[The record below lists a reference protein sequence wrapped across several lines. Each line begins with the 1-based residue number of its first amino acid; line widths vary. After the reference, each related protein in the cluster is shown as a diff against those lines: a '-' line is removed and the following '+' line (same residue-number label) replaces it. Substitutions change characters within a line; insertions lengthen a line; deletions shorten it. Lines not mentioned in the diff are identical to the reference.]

1 MSRRPC
7 AHCQRLWSAQTLV
20 TVGAAELCP
29 VCYKQ
34 RRWTRR
40 LWPCRDCT
48 LETDRTLVCHDE
60 CQRYAMH
67 RALIWAGKPSANDR
81 AAAEVT
87 LEGNCGASVIAVRA
101 RSPKDKSRRR
111 RGNSDD
117 GKGKKPRDKYI

>member
-7 AHCQRLWSAQTLV
+7 AHCQRLWSTKTLV

-34 RRWTRR
+34 RRWARR

-60 CQRYAMH
+60 CPRYAMH
-67 RALIWAGKPSANDR
+67 RALIWAGKPSKGER
-81 AAAEVT
+81 AAD
-87 LEGNCGASVIAVRA
+87 CGASAIAVRA
-101 RSPKDKSRRR
+101 RSPKDKEIKQWKR
-111 RGNSDD
+111 
-117 GKGKKPRDKYI
+117 KWI

>member
-34 RRWTRR
+34 RRRARR
-40 LWPCRDCT
+40 LWAVQRLHVGGRP
-48 LETDRTLVCHDE
+48 TLVCHDK
-60 CQRYAMH
+60 CPRYAMH
-67 RALIWAGKPSANDR
+67 RALIWAGKPSKGER

-87 LEGNCGASVIAVRA
+87 LEGKLRASVIAVPA
-101 RSPKDKSRRR
+101 RLSKYRRWLT
-111 RGNSDD
+111 
-117 GKGKKPRDKYI
+117 

>member
-7 AHCQRLWSAQTLV
+7 AHCQRLWSTKTLV

-48 LETDRTLVCHDE
+48 LEADRTLVCHDK
-60 CQRYAMH
+60 CPRYAMH
-67 RALIWAGKPSANDR
+67 RAFIWAGKPSKGDR

-87 LEGNCGASVIAVRA
+87 LEGKL
-101 RSPKDKSRRR
+101 RSIRH
-111 RGNSDD
+111 RGT
-117 GKGKKPRDKYI
+117 GKVAQR

>member
-48 LETDRTLVCHDE
+48 LETDRTLVCHDK
-60 CQRYAMH
+60 CPRYAMH
-67 RALIWAGKPSANDR
+67 RALVWAGKPSASDR
-81 AAAEVT
+81 AAEEVT
-87 LEGNCGASVIAVRA
+87 LEGKL
-101 RSPKDKSRRR
+101 RSIRH
-111 RGNSDD
+111 RGTS
-117 GKGKKPRDKYI
+117 KVAQR

>member
-34 RRWTRR
+34 RRRARR
-40 LWPCRDCT
+40 LWPCRDCA
-48 LETDRTLVCHDE
+48 LEADRTLVCHDK
-60 CQRYAMH
+60 CPRYAMH
-67 RALIWAGKPSANDR
+67 SALIWAGKPSKGDR

-87 LEGNCGASVIAVRA
+87 LEGKL
-101 RSPKDKSRRR
+101 RSIRH
-111 RGNSDD
+111 RGT
-117 GKGKKPRDKYI
+117 GKVAQR